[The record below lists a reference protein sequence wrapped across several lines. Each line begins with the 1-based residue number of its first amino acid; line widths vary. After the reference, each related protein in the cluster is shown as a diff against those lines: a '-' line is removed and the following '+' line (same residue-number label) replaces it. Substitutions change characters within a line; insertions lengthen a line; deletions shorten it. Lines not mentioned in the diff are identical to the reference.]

1 MNRKIQLFLLTGL
14 IFLAGISRAQKNESD
29 FPILKGPYLGQKPPG
44 MTPEVFAPG
53 IISTEATEGG
63 SSFSKD
69 GRFYLFARARS
80 AQEGIFIM
88 EQKNGIWSKPR
99 LAPFSAGKHDWDF
112 MLAPDGKTV
121 FVASGR
127 PIHKGGPPVRDHR
140 IWMSEKT
147 VDGWSEP
154 RLLPF
159 PVNSGQHDSYPS
171 LTKDGTLYFFSRRD
185 GGLGH
190 GDIYRSRKIN
200 DQYTEIENLREPVNT
215 VHHEVDPY
223 IAPDESYLIFCSD
236 KPGGFGNEDF
246 YISYRKRDGSWTIP
260 VNMGDKVNSPHQEY
274 IPYVTLDGK
283 HFFFTSNIS
292 GNRDIYWMEA
302 KIIEELRPNELK

>member
-1 MNRKIQLFLLTGL
+1 MVKVCTLSFFPLLLTMML
-14 IFLAGISRAQKNESD
+14 VSHCSNHQDS
-29 FPILKGPYLGQKPPG
+29 PVLKGPYLGQNPPG
-44 MTPEVFAPG
+44 TTPKVFAPG
-53 IISTEATEGG
+53 IISTGATEGA
-63 SSFSKD
+63 SSFSND
-69 GRFYLFARARS
+69 GQFYLFARARS

-88 EQKNGIWSKPR
+88 EQLNGVWSKPH

-127 PIHKGGPPVRDHR
+127 PIREGGSPLSNHQ
-140 IWMSEKT
+140 IWMSERT
-147 VDGWSEP
+147 DEGWSEP

-171 LTKDGTLYFFSRRD
+171 VTKEGTLYFFSRRG

-200 DQYTEIENLREPVNT
+200 DQYTEVENLSEPIST
-215 VHHEVDPY
+215 VHHEVDPF
-223 IAPDESYLIFCSD
+223 IAPDESYLVFCSD

-246 YISYRKRDGSWTIP
+246 YISYRKEGGSWTVP
-260 VNMGDKVNSPHQEY
+260 RNMGDKVNSPYQEY
-274 IPYVTLDGK
+274 IPYVTPDGK
-283 HFFFTSNIS
+283 YFFFTSNKS
-292 GNRDIYWMEA
+292 GNRDIYWIDA
-302 KIIEELRPNELK
+302 TIIEELKPKELK